1 MPLLYEKNG
10 SVGLIT
16 LSRPQ
21 SRNAWGDDFR
31 EPLCKLLDDLESD
44 DDIRCVILTG
54 DDQGKAFSAGADLK
68 NPKTHTNAS
77 VAEITTRLAKRR
89 SHAIHAIA
97 DFPKP
102 LIAAV
107 NGYAVGIGCIVTFC
121 CDMIVASER
130 AEWRLPQVNLGIL
143 PALGGLPRLARWIGK
158 GHAMRLAM
166 GLPIKADEAYR
177 IGLAQWVVPHEALMT
192 TALDLASRISENPP
206 LASRLAKDSLNS
218 GMDIPNIADAS
229 MVDIY
234 RFALLETTE
243 DAKESHNAW
252 RERRKPKFKGR

>member
-1 MPLLYEKNG
+1 MPLLYEKKG
-10 SVGLIT
+10 HTGIIT

-31 EPLCKLLDDLESD
+31 EPLCKLLDELEADESV
-44 DDIRCVILTG
+44 RSVVLTG

-68 NPKTHTNAS
+68 DPKTHTNAS
-77 VAEITTRLAKRR
+77 VADVAARLAKRR
-89 SHAIHAIA
+89 SHPISAIA

-177 IGLAQWVVPHEALMT
+177 IGLAQWVVPHAELMS
-192 TALDLASRISENPP
+192 TALDLAARIGENPP
-206 LASRLAKDSLNS
+206 LATRLAKDSLNS
-218 GMDIPNIADAS
+218 GLDIANIGDAA

-243 DAKESHNAW
+243 DAKESHQAW
-252 RERRKPKFKGR
+252 RERRKPTFKGR